1 MAKRTARNKSS
12 ARLTIARHAPRPIGQ
27 ADQNP
32 PPRSFGSKPRRIISA
47 SIGPGRPRHRPAQNV
62 TVCQGA
68 KRHRFTRTES
78 ALRMPAMSER
88 IERLFAR
95 CRDENR
101 AGFIPYIC
109 AGDPNFARTIE
120 IALALERNG
129 ADLLELGLPFSDPL
143 ADGIVNQLAAQRA
156 LQAGATA
163 RGVLDCVREI
173 RRASEIP
180 IVLYTYLNPIFRFG
194 IDKFHQAAADAGV
207 DGFLILDL
215 PTEEDTKTKQVDCL
229 KQSSSRIGNGGNA
242 EDIDGLRLIAPTT
255 PPERIA
261 LIAKSARGFIYY
273 VSREGVTGARDSV
286 AQSLEEKLTMIRRYT
301 DLPIA
306 VGFGISNP
314 EQATTVA
321 KIADAVVIGS
331 AIVDLIGKVGDA
343 DDLADGVG
351 KFVAPFASAIRQT
364 RKGR

>member
-1 MAKRTARNKSS
+1 
-12 ARLTIARHAPRPIGQ
+12 
-27 ADQNP
+27 
-32 PPRSFGSKPRRIISA
+32 
-47 SIGPGRPRHRPAQNV
+47 
-62 TVCQGA
+62 
-68 KRHRFTRTES
+68 
-78 ALRMPAMSER
+78 MPAMSER

-101 AGFIPYIC
+101 AAFIPYIC
-109 AGDPNFARTIE
+109 AGDPNFARTVA
-120 IALALERNG
+120 IALALEKEG
-129 ADLLELGLPFSDPL
+129 ADVLELGVAFSDPL

-156 LQAGATA
+156 LEAGATA

-194 IDKFHQAAADAGV
+194 VERFQQAALDAGV
-207 DGFLILDL
+207 DGLLILDL
-215 PTEEDTKTKQVDCL
+215 PPEEDASTQKL
-229 KQSSSRIGNGGNA
+229 
-242 EDIDGLRLIAPTT
+242 DGLKPSSLRTGNVSNASHKNLVLIRLIAPTT
-255 PPERIA
+255 PPDRIA
-261 LIAKSARGFIYY
+261 VIAKSARGFIYY

-286 AQSLEEKLTMIRRYT
+286 AQSLEERLTMIRRYT

-314 EQATTVA
+314 EQAATVA

-331 AIVDLIGKVGDA
+331 AIVDLIGKIGDA
-343 DDLADGVG
+343 DDLADGVA
-351 KFVAPFASAIRQT
+351 KFVAPIVSAMRQT